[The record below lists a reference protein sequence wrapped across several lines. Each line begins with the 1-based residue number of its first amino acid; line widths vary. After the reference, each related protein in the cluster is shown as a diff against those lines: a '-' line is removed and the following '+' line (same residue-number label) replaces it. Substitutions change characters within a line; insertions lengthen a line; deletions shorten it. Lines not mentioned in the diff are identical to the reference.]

1 MAVCH
6 TVVWDSQQRRY
17 NGSSPDEVALVNAA
31 QRLQVEFL
39 HRDSETNIIT
49 ILFKGSKMTFKLLQ
63 VLEFSSARQRM
74 SVIVRDS
81 EGQIIL
87 FTKGADSII
96 MPRVDDKIRNYK
108 DVTTQYANEY
118 AREGF
123 RTLVLCKKILD
134 QEEYD

>member
-1 MAVCH
+1 
-6 TVVWDSQQRRY
+6 
-17 NGSSPDEVALVNAA
+17 
-31 QRLQVEFL
+31 
-39 HRDSETNIIT
+39 
-49 ILFKGSKMTFKLLQ
+49 MTFKLLQ

-96 MPRVDDKIRNYK
+96 MPRVDDKMRNYK